1 MGEEMVRDE
10 TIEALERAAE
20 PPENAIGDGYDNF
33 VNERSSTQLAHE
45 RLDKAL
51 NALSAGIVRI
61 ERKLDRILAMVTEA
75 RVRNR

>member
-1 MGEEMVRDE
+1 MAEEMVRDE
-10 TIEALERAAE
+10 TIDAIENAAE
-20 PPENAIGDGYDNF
+20 PPENAIEDGGDNF

-45 RLDKAL
+45 RLDKAF